1 MRGSAIH
8 LAYLGLGSNLPEK
21 YANLR
26 RAGELLQTETTR
38 IVRMSSLYRTS
49 PVDYLQQDW
58 FLNQILEVKT
68 DLSPEALLDQCLQVE
83 NRLGRQRQI
92 PKGPRVI
99 DIDLLFYDDLTLHSS
114 RLVVPHPRIAERKFV
129 LVPMAE
135 IAPGFLHPVLKKTMR
150 ELLAERAGDPATV
163 LRA

>member
-1 MRGSAIH
+1 MSGSAIH
-8 LAYLGLGSNLPEK
+8 LAYLGLGSNLQEK
-21 YANLR
+21 SANLR
-26 RAGELLQTETTR
+26 RAGEWLQTETTR

-99 DIDLLFYDDLTLHSS
+99 DIDLLFYDDRILNSP
-114 RLVVPHPRIAERKFV
+114 RLVVPHPRIAERKFI

-163 LRA
+163 LRT